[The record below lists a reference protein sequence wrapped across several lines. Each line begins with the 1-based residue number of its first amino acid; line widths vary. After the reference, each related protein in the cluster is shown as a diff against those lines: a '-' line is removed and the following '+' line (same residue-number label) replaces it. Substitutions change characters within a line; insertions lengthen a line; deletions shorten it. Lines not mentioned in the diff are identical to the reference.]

1 MTNLKASKIYRAA
14 IFFAVY
20 ILLLSGCAGS
30 GQQREEQSISRRL
43 STLEQQQAA
52 LSRRNLGAQQKLNA
66 DTNIRLDNLER
77 EMKLLSESVEDA
89 LSRPEEVQGIDK
101 FAIEK
106 TIANLETRLQKLEQG
121 TVKNGPDATAGKT
134 SSSAKQP
141 GPTKKTAVK
150 IPSAR
155 EKAFY
160 DDAYNT
166 FKRGNFKAAKS
177 KFKKFIASFP
187 KSEYKVNSQF
197 WIGECY
203 YKTDDFAE
211 AIIKYDEIITTH
223 PQHPKA
229 PSALLK
235 QGFAFLKLGDATD
248 GKLILNK
255 VIANYPRTDQAEIA
269 RRKLKTV
276 K

>member
-1 MTNLKASKIYRAA
+1 MIDSYEELVPQYISKED
-14 IFFAVY
+14 FF
-20 ILLLSGCAGS
+20 
-30 GQQREEQSISRRL
+30 R
-43 STLEQQQAA
+43 
-52 LSRRNLGAQQKLNA
+52 
-66 DTNIRLDNLER
+66 
-77 EMKLLSESVEDA
+77 
-89 LSRPEEVQGIDK
+89 